1 MLSRDSHRA
10 RFPPGELEQAGFITT
25 GHMDPVPGSVAKH
38 CAFWHISRQSQME
51 RFQAEAPAESSWW
64 TEGERV
70 ECISLCENGHLCQ
83 RREPQRPE

>member
-1 MLSRDSHRA
+1 MLSRDSHGA

-25 GHMDPVPGSVAKH
+25 GHTDPVPGSVAKH

-51 RFQAEAPAESSWW
+51 RVQAEAPAESSWW